1 MVYIAKLKISTIFKL
16 SKFSLREG
24 PYMERGYV
32 KVNFFLLWT
41 QFFPFMRYFNK
52 SIIHKM
58 VVADTKTQL
67 FHQTLDKH
75 SEHLI
80 Y

>member
-16 SKFSLREG
+16 SKFSLRKG

-32 KVNFFLLWT
+32 KVNFFYFGLN
-41 QFFPFMRYFNK
+41 FFPFMRYFNK

-58 VVADTKTQL
+58 VHKDTVVSSNI
-67 FHQTLDKH
+67 DKH

-80 Y
+80 C

>member
-1 MVYIAKLKISTIFKL
+1 MVDIAKLKISTIFKL

-24 PYMERGYV
+24 KRLCQS
-32 KVNFFLLWT
+32 KCFLLWT
-41 QFFPFMRYFNK
+41 QFFPFMRYFHK
-52 SIIHKM
+52 SIIHQM

>member
-32 KVNFFLLWT
+32 KVNF
-41 QFFPFMRYFNK
+41 
-52 SIIHKM
+52 S
-58 VVADTKTQL
+58 
-67 FHQTLDKH
+67 TLD
-75 SEHLI
+75 SIFSFYEVLP
-80 Y
+80 

>member
-32 KVNFFLLWT
+32 KVNFFYFGLN
-41 QFFPFMRYFNK
+41 FSFMRYFHK
-52 SIIHKM
+52 SIIHQM

-80 Y
+80 